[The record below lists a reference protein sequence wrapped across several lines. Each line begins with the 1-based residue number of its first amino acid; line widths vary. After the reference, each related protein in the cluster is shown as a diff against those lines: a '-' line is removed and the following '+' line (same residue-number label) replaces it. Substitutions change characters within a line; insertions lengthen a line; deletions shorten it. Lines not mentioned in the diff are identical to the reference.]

1 MTMADVHH
9 ITAPEGF
16 TAAGVTAGLKASG
29 RHDLMVL
36 AADCPAAAAIVTT
49 RNQVVGAPILWCRQ
63 LLPRGHGRIRALVV
77 NAGCSN
83 VCTGPAGLRDAATMA
98 GDVAKQLDC
107 PAEQVLVG
115 STGVIGHR
123 LPMDRIRAGIADA
136 CRTLGRDR
144 DDHAAQAILTTDTR
158 PKSAVVRGRLG
169 GKTVTVAGI
178 AKGSGMIA
186 PSLATMFGFLTT
198 DAAASPAA
206 LRKALRAACKTSFN
220 AVTVDSDTSTSD
232 MVTLM
237 ASGAAGNPRVTG
249 SSKDFYRLADL
260 VGEVCT
266 KLARAIAADGEGA
279 TALVEVRVTGARSDR
294 EAATAAKAVA
304 DSPLVKTAVHG
315 RDPNWGRIVMAL
327 GKSAAKVDADRL
339 TVRIGKTTVFANGTG
354 RRFDPARVVEHLS
367 GDEVVLTADL
377 GLGTGRYTALTCD
390 LSREYITINADYHT

>member
-1 MTMADVHH
+1 
-9 ITAPEGF
+9 
-16 TAAGVTAGLKASG
+16 
-29 RHDLMVL
+29 
-36 AADCPAAAAIVTT
+36 
-49 RNQVVGAPILWCRQ
+49 
-63 LLPRGHGRIRALVV
+63 
-77 NAGCSN
+77 
-83 VCTGPAGLRDAATMA
+83 
-98 GDVAKQLDC
+98 
-107 PAEQVLVG
+107 
-115 STGVIGHR
+115 
-123 LPMDRIRAGIADA
+123 
-136 CRTLGRDR
+136 
-144 DDHAAQAILTTDTR
+144 
-158 PKSAVVRGRLG
+158 
-169 GKTVTVAGI
+169 
-178 AKGSGMIA
+178 
-186 PSLATMFGFLTT
+186 
-198 DAAASPAA
+198 
-206 LRKALRAACKTSFN
+206 
-220 AVTVDSDTSTSD
+220 

-249 SSKDFYRLADL
+249 SSKDFHRLADL

-266 KLARAIAADGEGA
+266 QLARAIAADGEGA